1 MGSEQIFEQILANRG
16 ISAENR
22 EAFLNPD
29 YGNQH
34 DPFLLPDMEKAVGRL
49 VEAHSKQEKITV
61 YGDYDVDGVSAA
73 TVILAAFE
81 QFGFKNVDYFLP
93 DRFKDG
99 YGMNERGVKELARR
113 GTKLI
118 LTVDCGS
125 LNHAEIDFAKNFGI
139 DVIVTDHHNI
149 AEVQPKAVAVVN
161 PRRPENKYPGAEK
174 FAGVGVAF
182 KLVQALQTRLPGFEK
197 GQEKWLLDLV
207 ALGTVCD
214 VMEQT
219 LENRQ
224 NTFWGLKVLAKT
236 RRAGL
241 KSMLAYAGISNISS
255 STLGFVL
262 GPRINSAGRL
272 ESAEI
277 ALDLMLETDPF
288 KALTKAEYLDDLNKQ
303 RRKIQ
308 QDALEIALEKAAEFV
323 DDKVLVVAD
332 ESFNDGTIGIV
343 AGNLLEKFKKPVFV
357 ISIEGDLAKGSAR
370 SYGGFSA
377 SQAVEK
383 ARAMIEKGG
392 GHDAA
397 AGVTLQTENIA
408 DFRRV
413 VNEFYDELG
422 LDLAVELPKLLPKID
437 IELKDFSPVNLE
449 LYQKIAQLEPFG
461 NGNEEPTF
469 KIVGAK
475 VVARQTMGDK
485 KQHLKLTLSDGAR
498 EMKMLKFNAP
508 EEFLA
513 EVGENVDVIFT
524 LSLNEWQGYRSVE
537 GQILHLERKKV

>member
-1 MGSEQIFEQILANRG
+1 
-16 ISAENR
+16 
-22 EAFLNPD
+22 
-29 YGNQH
+29 
-34 DPFLLPDMEKAVGRL
+34 
-49 VEAHSKQEKITV
+49 
-61 YGDYDVDGVSAA
+61 
-73 TVILAAFE
+73 
-81 QFGFKNVDYFLP
+81 
-93 DRFKDG
+93 
-99 YGMNERGVKELARR
+99 
-113 GTKLI
+113 
-118 LTVDCGS
+118 
-125 LNHAEIDFAKNFGI
+125 
-139 DVIVTDHHNI
+139 
-149 AEVQPKAVAVVN
+149 
-161 PRRPENKYPGAEK
+161 
-174 FAGVGVAF
+174 
-182 KLVQALQTRLPGFEK
+182 
-197 GQEKWLLDLV
+197 
-207 ALGTVCD
+207 
-214 VMEQT
+214 
-219 LENRQ
+219 
-224 NTFWGLKVLAKT
+224 
-236 RRAGL
+236 
-241 KSMLAYAGISNISS
+241 
-255 STLGFVL
+255 
-262 GPRINSAGRL
+262 
-272 ESAEI
+272 
-277 ALDLMLETDPF
+277 
-288 KALTKAEYLDDLNKQ
+288 
-303 RRKIQ
+303 
-308 QDALEIALEKAAEFV
+308 
-323 DDKVLVVAD
+323 
-332 ESFNDGTIGIV
+332 
-343 AGNLLEKFKKPVFV
+343 LLEKFKKPVFV

-485 KQHLKLTLSDGAR
+485 KQHLKLTLSDGKR